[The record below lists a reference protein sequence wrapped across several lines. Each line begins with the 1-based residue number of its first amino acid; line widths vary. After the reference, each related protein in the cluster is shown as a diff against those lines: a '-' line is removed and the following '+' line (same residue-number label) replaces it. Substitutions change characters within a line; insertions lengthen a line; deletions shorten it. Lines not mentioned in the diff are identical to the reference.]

1 MNTEHWFRWHIG
13 TVADPKLGFIAT
25 RAGCRKVEVLGV
37 WASLLEAAATAD
49 DRGTVESWNAE
60 VVAFN
65 LGIGGDLVA
74 TIVDAMQGL
83 LLDGMRIRKWSK
95 RQPKREDNSTSRT
108 RDYRARHRASRG
120 VTEPGAASPAVTV
133 PAPASPSVTD
143 PAETASAGGPGDDP
157 VTQGDAAERSVTQRD
172 ARGEEKR
179 EEKDT
184 SSLRSDGISAVSAE
198 AEARDEI
205 RPAIVQWNDILF
217 GPGLKFLASTG
228 VPEKHARSM
237 IGKWVKRYGRGET
250 AAALAAAHEE
260 GAAEPMAYVSA
271 ILQRREETRARDAP
285 NGRRPYG
292 SAATA
297 SGIMNLFAQEDR
309 NAAEK
314 RGGYPPGDDEPL
326 AALLPPA
333 RAH

>member
-1 MNTEHWFRWHIG
+1 MNNENWFRWHIG
-13 TVADPKLGFIAT
+13 TAADPKFGLVAN
-25 RAGCRKVEVLGV
+25 RAACRKVEVLGV
-37 WASLLEAAATAD
+37 WAMLLEAAATAD
-49 DRGTVESWNAE
+49 DRGTAESWDAE
-60 VVAFN
+60 VAAFN
-65 LGIGGDLVA
+65 LGIGVDLVLS
-74 TIVDAMQGL
+74 IVDAMQGL
-83 LLDGMRIRKWSK
+83 LLDGLRVKKWNK
-95 RQPKREDNSTSRT
+95 RQPKREDNSTTRT
-108 RDYRARHRASRG
+108 REYRARHRAS
-120 VTEPGAASPAVTV
+120 
-133 PAPASPSVTD
+133 PSVTD
-143 PAETASAGGPGDDP
+143 PGETPPKGGSGDDP
-157 VTQGDAAERSVTQRD
+157 VTGGDDGNGSVTQRD
-172 ARGEEKR
+172 AGERNVTLGDARGEERR
-179 EEKDT
+179 EDKDT

-217 GPGLKFLASTG
+217 GPALKFLTSTG
-228 VPEKHARSM
+228 IPEKHARSM
-237 IGKWVKRYGRGET
+237 IGKWVKRYGRGEA

-271 ILQRREETRARDAP
+271 ILQRREDTRARDAP

-309 NAAEK
+309 NAAED
-314 RGGYPPGDDEPL
+314 RGGYPQGDDEPL